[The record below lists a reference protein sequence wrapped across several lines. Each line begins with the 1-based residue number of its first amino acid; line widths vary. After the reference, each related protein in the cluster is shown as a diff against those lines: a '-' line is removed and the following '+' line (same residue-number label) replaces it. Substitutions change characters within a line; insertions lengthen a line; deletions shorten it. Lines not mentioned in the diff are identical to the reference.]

1 MAAAHPP
8 LHKLNLSPLRW
19 WLAALSVVLMV
30 GLAGMAVVLIN
41 GLRVTGLSDRVPWG
55 LWITHDLSGIALGA
69 GAFTFS
75 AAVYLFRL
83 KRLEPLA
90 RPAVFIGFLGYTSA
104 MLALAMDIGRPDRF
118 WHPLVFWNVH
128 SVLWEI
134 TWCVV
139 LYSTVL
145 LLEFLPVLFESRF
158 FARWPWLGAFGHK
171 LHYATPVLAVVG
183 MGLSLLHQSSLG
195 ATYGVLSG
203 RAIWFKPSLP
213 IMFILSAVAGGVSL
227 TLLATLLTGK
237 LRHTRLITPDVQ
249 RTVARFVGFT
259 LLAYL
264 YIKLWDWAATSYY
277 SHAPGSADA
286 LSRLQIT
293 TPYTSTFWWLE
304 IVLCG
309 VFPAIVLLYGPL
321 RRNDRALMPALGLI
335 VFGVV
340 VNRWNVTLSGLVA
353 PPDWSPGILG
363 GVVAAAYFPTW
374 VEVAVSAGVLAY
386 ALLAFTLGVKYLPVY
401 DSPAFNSDMQT
412 SPNIKHLAGQ
422 LPRSA
427 E

>member
-1 MAAAHPP
+1 MTT
-8 LHKLNLSPLRW
+8 LR
-19 WLAALSVVLMV
+19 AALHRRIGHPLAVWLVALGVMLVFGLVGVVQTLTH
-30 GLAGMAVVLIN
+30 GLQ
-41 GLRVTGLSDRVPWG
+41 VTGLSDRVPWG
-55 LWITHDLSGIALGA
+55 LWITHDLSAIALGA

-75 AAVYLFRL
+75 AAVYFFRI

-90 RPAVFIGFLGYTSA
+90 RPAVFVGFLGYTSA
-104 MLALAMDIGRPDRF
+104 MLALFLDIGRPDRF

-145 LLEFLPVLFESRF
+145 VLEMLPVLFESRWF
-158 FARWPWLGAFGHK
+158 DRWPRLRRIGHT
-171 LHYATPVLAVVG
+171 LHRLTPILAVLG

-227 TLLATLLTGK
+227 TLLATMITGK
-237 LRHTRLITPDVQ
+237 LRHRPLISDEIQ
-249 RTVARFVGFT
+249 HAVARYVGFG

-277 SHAPGSADA
+277 SHAPGTADA
-286 LSRLQIT
+286 LARLNAT

-304 IVLCG
+304 IALCG
-309 VFPAIVLLYGPL
+309 LAPAIILLYRPL
-321 RRNDRALMPALGLI
+321 RRNDRAVMAALGAI
-335 VFGVV
+335 VLGVI

-353 PPDWSPGILG
+353 PPDWSPGVLG
-363 GVVAAAYFPTW
+363 GVVAASYAPTW
-374 VEVAVSAGVLAY
+374 VEVAVSMGILAY
-386 ALLAFTLGVKYLPVY
+386 ALLVFTLGARYLPI
-401 DSPAFNSDMQT
+401 F
-412 SPNIKHLAGQ
+412 
-422 LPRSA
+422 RSRA
-427 E
+427 IDH